1 MSLNPNIFV
10 NFIVPG
16 LIGGSIVS
24 AVATIVVGG
33 IIGLIVGARSHQI
46 KRTITPTIIGS
57 FFGTMLIA
65 ILPLVSEAQLWGSG
79 YGGIVLMLV
88 AFFLIPT
95 GSITG
100 ALVGCTYGLKL
111 AQRHNKRKILLNLL
125 IGTYVLIAIV
135 TYIRVAL
142 HCIKY
147 SWYCSSPY

>member
-1 MSLNPNIFV
+1 MSFNANVVLSHAIS
-10 NFIVPG
+10 G

-24 AVATIVVGG
+24 AVAAIVVGG
-33 IIGLIVGARSHQI
+33 IIGLIAGARSRQI
-46 KRTITPTIIGS
+46 KRTMTPTIIGS

-65 ILPLVSEAQLWGSG
+65 ILPLVSEAQLWGGG
-79 YGGIVLMLV
+79 YGGIILMLV

-125 IGTYVLIAIV
+125 IGTYLLIAIV
-135 TYIRVAL
+135 TY
-142 HCIKY
+142 
-147 SWYCSSPY
+147 